1 MLGPVGQAGTA
12 GSLDSGSR
20 MPGAGEPHTQACSKQ
35 NPGKICGLARDLPAL
50 QSLS

>member
-20 MPGAGEPHTQACSKQ
+20 MPGAGEPHK
-35 NPGKICGLARDLPAL
+35 LAASRTLVRSAD
-50 QSLS
+50 